1 MSEVIVDRVTMV
13 YPGRKGGVVALE
25 DVSIEVQD
33 GQFVSIVGASG
44 CGKSTLLNV
53 VGGLIAPTRGDVLL
67 DGEPIEGPGADRGM
81 VFQSYTLYQWLT
93 VRQNIEFGLSLRRV
107 PRAARRRISDD
118 LIAQMGLVGFE
129 DAYPKALS
137 GGMKQ
142 RVAIAR
148 ALANEPRVLL
158 MDEPFGALDAQTRT
172 VMQELLTEICERLRT
187 TVLFVTHDI
196 DEAIF
201 LSDVVYVLSSRPGR
215 LQLRLDID
223 LPRPRTLETMAEPRF
238 GAFKRDIL
246 RIIHGESLREA
257 GLAGRLA

>member
-1 MSEVIVDRVTMV
+1 MSAVTIDHVTMS
-13 YPGRKGGVVALE
+13 YPARKGAVMALE
-25 DVSIEVQD
+25 DVSIEIED
-33 GQFVSIVGASG
+33 GQFASIVGASG
-44 CGKSTLLNV
+44 CGKSTLLNI
-53 VGGLIAPTRGDVLL
+53 VGGLVAPTAGKVRL
-67 DGEPIEGPGADRGM
+67 DGEVVEGPGADRGM

-93 VRQNIEFGLSLRRV
+93 VRRNVEFGLSLHGV
-107 PRAARRRISDD
+107 ARAERRRIADD
-118 LIAQMGLVGFE
+118 LIAQMGLRGFE

-172 VMQELLTEICERLRT
+172 VMQELLIDIWERLRT

-201 LSDVVYVLSSRPGR
+201 LSDVVYVFSSRPGR
-215 LQLRLDID
+215 LRLRLEID
-223 LPRPRTLETMAEPRF
+223 LPRPRMLETLAEPRF
-238 GAFKRDIL
+238 GRFKRDIL
-246 RIIHGESLREA
+246 NIIHAESLRES
-257 GLAGRLA
+257 GLAGRV

>member
-1 MSEVIVDRVTMV
+1 MSEVIVDRVTMI
-13 YPGRKGGVVALE
+13 YPGRKGGVMALE

-44 CGKSTLLNV
+44 CGKSSLLNI
-53 VGGLIAPTRGDVLL
+53 VGGLITPTRGEVLL
-67 DGEPIEGPGADRGM
+67 DGQPIAGPGADRGM

-107 PRAARRRISDD
+107 PRATRHRISDD
-118 LIAQMGLVGFE
+118 LIAQMGLGGFE

-172 VMQELLTEICERLRT
+172 VMQELLLDIWAGLRT
-187 TVLFVTHDI
+187 TILFVTHDI
-196 DEAIF
+196 DEAVF
-201 LSDVVYVLSSRPGR
+201 LSEVVYVLTSRPGR
-215 LQLRLDID
+215 VRQRLEID
-223 LPRPRTLETMAEPRF
+223 LPHPRTIDVMAEP
-238 GAFKRDIL
+238 AFTEYKREIL
-246 RIIHGESLREA
+246 SIIHQESLR
-257 GLAGRLA
+257 